1 MEMMTE
7 NFDREGEEKNALE
20 VFRNLEKKWEKWSKF
35 FLKKNLE
42 FQKTIMPF
50 KWKDIII
57 LR

>member
-1 MEMMTE
+1 MKMMTE

>member
-20 VFRNLEKKWEKWSKF
+20 VFRNLEKNERNGPNS

-42 FQKTIMPF
+42 YQKTIMPF
-50 KWKDIII
+50 K
-57 LR
+57 